1 MNMTAFP
8 RRSPSRPSRLPPFC
22 RRALAAIAAA
32 AGIAVGCNWLFA
44 GYVPDGFSLQPAQV
58 DLQTFEGDEVLI
70 EETVALSFDGAGTVS
85 WAAVSGETW
94 LTVVPASG
102 WVQPWEAAG
111 VTVSADPTDLP
122 VGVYTATVTFSDVDG
137 VLADVRLTVRLVLA
151 LDSAGTS
158 RMAYYV
164 SRIDD
169 SQQPYGIY
177 LPAGFVPGVGSPVA
191 VFMHGFGGHTSASFS
206 STKTARADAAGMIL
220 VNLEGRGQHQYD
232 GAAETD
238 LFEVLADLDAA
249 YKIDPSRLFLEGAS
263 MGGTG
268 AFRFI
273 ARHPDVFA
281 GAAGVDGWTD
291 YRLWHEQWYAP
302 ASPNNW
308 EVHPAQIDNL
318 EQASPLTHAENVLP
332 DRLFIV
338 SDTGDIPVYSEGDPK
353 LHERLVRLGTA
364 HTYLTYPGGHCA
376 GYSPNLGAIYDF
388 FLSREPLDLD
398 PPEVRV
404 RSSRLRTAKHAWFRV
419 ERFVWNGWAE
429 VTASRTVDA
438 GTCTYDLTTRN
449 VRRFTISAP
458 PEGETVSR
466 FVVTGDGVPCLDESA
481 AAVSFPLTIDLTLD
495 AAGSVTSGG
504 VHVPPGSPVLEKRPE
519 IEGPVMR
526 ALMERFVVAW
536 GSAHA
541 VQAVNDTNEAEAQKF
556 CDFWADIWNS
566 GTYGFNSTL
575 TPVDEAVLTGADL
588 ASANLVIFGSEES
601 SALISEM
608 ASSPAVPFHL
618 PVRVLEDQITLDG
631 NVFAVPDHGIWMVHP
646 NPLAPDRL
654 VVLGHYISGR
664 TDGLYDMILWTHD
677 SWSWRWPDYVV
688 FDTSRPARDE
698 VSGGSARF
706 TADQYVEWG
715 FFDRDWAVL
724 GSSDPRTVV
733 DVATDLA
740 SYAYGTATAT
750 VTVTVEDESEA
761 LVTGLAASAFE
772 ARIDGEYRPA
782 DFIETATPGVYEADV
797 TISDL
802 MIAGYDLTVEVVRPA
817 AGEPVVGIGRVR
829 FGVQ

>member
-1 MNMTAFP
+1 MTAFP
-8 RRSPSRPSRLPPFC
+8 RRSPSSPPCLSPFC

-32 AGIAVGCNWLFA
+32 VGLAAGCNWLFP

-58 DLQTFEGDEVLI
+58 DLQTFEGDEVPV
-70 EETVALSFDGAGTVS
+70 EGTVTLGTGGARTVS
-85 WAAVSGETW
+85 WTAVSEETW
-94 LTVVPASG
+94 LTVVPSSG
-102 WVQPWEAAG
+102 WVGPWEAAE

-122 VGVYTATVTFSDVDG
+122 AGIHTATVTFSDVEG
-137 VLADVRLTVRLVLA
+137 VLNDVLLTVRLTLTSE
-151 LDSAGTS
+151 SAGTS
-158 RMAYYV
+158 RMEYYV
-164 SRIDD
+164 SEIDD
-169 SQQPYGIY
+169 SLQPYGIY

-191 VFMHGFGGHTSASFS
+191 IFMHGFGGQASASFS
-206 STKTARADAAGMIL
+206 STKTARADAARMIL
-220 VNLEGRGQHQYD
+220 VNSQGRGQHQYD

-249 YKIDPSRLFLEGAS
+249 YKIDRSRLFLEGCS

-291 YRLWHEQWYAP
+291 YRLWHQQWYAP
-302 ASPNNW
+302 ASPDNW
-308 EVHPAQIDNL
+308 QVHPAQIDNL

-353 LHERLVRLGTA
+353 LSERLVRLGTA
-364 HTYLTYPGGHCA
+364 HTYLTNAGGHCA

-398 PPEVRV
+398 PAEVRV
-404 RSSRLRTAKHAWFRV
+404 RSNRLRTAKHAWFRV
-419 ERFVWNGWAE
+419 ERFAWNGWAE
-429 VTASRTVDA
+429 VTASRTVVMT
-438 GTCTYDLTTRN
+438 TCTYDLVTRN
-449 VRRFTISAP
+449 VARFTISAP
-458 PEGETVSR
+458 PEGETVTR
-466 FVVTGDGVPCLDESA
+466 YVLTVDGVACLDESA
-481 AAVSFPLTIDLTLD
+481 ASVSFPLTMDLTLD
-495 AAGSVTSGG
+495 VAGNVISGG
-504 VHVPPGSPVLEKRPE
+504 VYVPPGSPALEKRPE
-519 IEGPVMR
+519 IEGPLMR
-526 ALMERFVVAW
+526 ALTERFVVAW

-541 VQAVNDTNEAEAQKF
+541 VQAVNDANQAEAQKF

-575 TPVDEAVLTGADL
+575 TPVDENDLTPADL
-588 ASANLVIFGSEES
+588 AAANLVIFGSEES
-601 SALISEM
+601 SALISDM
-608 ASSPAVPFHL
+608 ASSPAVPFNL

-654 VVLGHYISGR
+654 VVLGHYMSGR
-664 TDGLYDMILWTHD
+664 TAGLYDMILWTHD
-677 SWSWRWPDYVV
+677 SWPWRWPDYVV
-688 FDTSRPARDE
+688 FDTSRPVRDE

-715 FFDRDWAVL
+715 FFDQDWAVL

-733 DVATDLA
+733 DAAADQA
-740 SYAYGTATAT
+740 SYTYGTASAT
-750 VTVTVEDESEA
+750 VSVTVEDESAA
-761 LVTGLAASAFE
+761 LVPGLALSAFE
-772 ARIDGEYRPA
+772 VRIDGEYRPA

-802 MIAGYDLTVEVVRPA
+802 MVAGYDLTVEVVRPA
-817 AGEPVVGIGRVR
+817 AGEPVAGIGRVR
-829 FGVQ
+829 FAIQ